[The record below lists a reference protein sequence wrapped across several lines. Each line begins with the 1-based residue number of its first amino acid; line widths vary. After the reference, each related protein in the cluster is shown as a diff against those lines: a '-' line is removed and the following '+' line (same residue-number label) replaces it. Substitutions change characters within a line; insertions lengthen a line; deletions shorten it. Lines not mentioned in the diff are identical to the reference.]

1 MTQWFI
7 WKMLTQWSQ
16 PAELGST
23 VELGATTGPLGPGA
37 PALS

>member
-23 VELGATTGPLGPGA
+23 AELGQPQAPWDPG
-37 PALS
+37 LLR